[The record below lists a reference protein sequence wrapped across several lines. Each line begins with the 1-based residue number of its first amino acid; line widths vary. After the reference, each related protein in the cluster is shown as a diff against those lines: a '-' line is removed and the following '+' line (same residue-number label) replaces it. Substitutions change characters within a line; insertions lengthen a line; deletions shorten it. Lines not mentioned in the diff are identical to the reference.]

1 MDVMGGPRERSVDAF
16 RAFAILTV
24 VVGHWLAFA
33 LSVEDGRLV
42 GRNLLEIWAV
52 APWLT
57 WYFQVMPVFFIVGG
71 YAGAASWGNREPDMT
86 AAAWIGLRLWRLL
99 VPSLL
104 LLASATAV
112 AVVASATGDPG
123 PTFDL
128 ALSVVG
134 LPLWFLAVYV
144 VVVACTPWLVAAEQR
159 WGSGVPLALA
169 GLVVVADVLG
179 NHVQVPLVGWST
191 FASFWLAA
199 FAAGVCWRQGSL
211 PTGPRVG
218 VGLAVLGGTAL
229 ALLVAFGP
237 YPVSMLAAAGERVQN
252 NGPPSVALMALATTQ
267 LGLLLLLRPVVD
279 RWSHHPVIWKGVVA
293 VNLTAMSIY
302 LWHMVAGLGA
312 SALFWAAGLVEAAPT
327 LSTSWWLLR
336 PLWYVTCALLL
347 WGLVRVVRGVEW
359 RRPVLGERR
368 APGPVLGVGVLLCSA
383 GMVQLTVTGL
393 SSGPV
398 GVPVVGLAG
407 FVVGLLAVRS
417 GAGIVGSVP
426 LLRRRATIAS

>member
-1 MDVMGGPRERSVDAF
+1 MVAVAGTRERSVDAY

-24 VVGHWLAFA
+24 VIGHWLAFA
-33 LSVEDGRLV
+33 LSVQDGALV

-57 WYFQVMPVFFIVGG
+57 WFFQVMPVFFIVGG
-71 YAGAASWGNREPDMT
+71 YAGAASWGNRDPHTT

-112 AVVASATGDPG
+112 AVVAGAVGVSG

-144 VVVACTPWLVAAEQR
+144 VVVACTPWLVAAEAR
-159 WGSGVPLALA
+159 WGLGVPLALA
-169 GLVVVADVLG
+169 GLVVVADVLY
-179 NHVQVPLVGWST
+179 NHAAVPLVGWST
-191 FASFWLAA
+191 FATFWLAA
-199 FAAGVCWRQGSL
+199 FASGVCWRQGSL
-211 PTGPRVG
+211 PATPRIG
-218 VGLAVLGGTAL
+218 AGLAVLGGAAL

-252 NGPPSVALMALATTQ
+252 NGPPSVALMSLAIAQ
-267 LGLLLLLRPVVD
+267 LGLVLLLRPVVD

-312 SALFWAAGLVEAAPT
+312 SALFWVAGLVEAAPT

-336 PLWYVTCALLL
+336 PVWYGTCALLL
-347 WGLVRVVRGVEW
+347 WGIVRVVRRVEW
-359 RRPVLGERR
+359 RRPLLAERR
-368 APGPVLGVGVLLCSA
+368 APGPVLAAGVLLCSA

-398 GVPVVGLAG
+398 GVPVGGLAA

-417 GAGIVGSVP
+417 GAGISGSVP
-426 LLRRRATIAS
+426 LLPRRATVSS

>member
-1 MDVMGGPRERSVDAF
+1 MDAY

-33 LSVEDGRLV
+33 LSVEDGALV
-42 GRNLLEIWAV
+42 GRNLLEIWDV

-71 YAGAASWGNREPDMT
+71 YAGAASWGNRDPSLT
-86 AAAWIGLRLWRLL
+86 AAGWIGLRLWRLL

-104 LLASATAV
+104 LLLSATAV
-112 AVVASATGDPG
+112 AVLAAVLGVSGA
-123 PTFDL
+123 TFDL

-159 WGSGVPLALA
+159 WGLGVPLALA

-179 NHVQVPLVGWST
+179 NHVGVPLVGWST
-191 FASFWLAA
+191 FATFWLAA
-199 FAAGVCWRQGSL
+199 FASGVCWRRGSL
-211 PTGPRVG
+211 PTSPRIGASV
-218 VGLAVLGGTAL
+218 AVLGGASL

-252 NGPPSVALMALATTQ
+252 NGPPSVALMALATAQ
-267 LGLLLLLRPVVD
+267 LGLVLLLRPVVD
-279 RWSHHPVIWKGVVA
+279 RWSNRPAVWRVVVA

-312 SALFWAAGLVEAAPT
+312 SALFWVAGLVEAAPT

-336 PLWYVTCALLL
+336 PVWYLTCALLL
-347 WGLVRVVRGVEW
+347 WGIVRIVRGLEW
-359 RRPVLGERR
+359 RRPVLADRR
-368 APGPVLGVGVLLCSA
+368 TPGPVLAVGVLLCSA

-398 GVPVVGLAG
+398 GVPVVGLAV

-417 GAGIVGSVP
+417 GAGIVASAP
-426 LLRRRATIAS
+426 LFERRATIPS